1 MFVLLNVN
9 TNVHHYM
16 FSHVNVHVIIFLT
29 YVLFMLMLVLWNF
42 IYIICYLLT
51 CFVYWKSQ
59 EIVKRESSIRV
70 RLVVSFRV
78 LVRINLCSCLCFL
91 HPCLDVSYL
100 FLFRQTY
107 NY

>member
-29 YVLFMLMLVLWNF
+29 YVLIMLMFVLWSF

-51 CFVYWKSQ
+51 CFIYWKSQ
-59 EIVKRESSIRV
+59 KIAKRESPKQVII
-70 RLVVSFRV
+70 VVSNRI
-78 LVRINLCSCLCFL
+78 LVRIS
-91 HPCLDVSYL
+91 
-100 FLFRQTY
+100 
-107 NY
+107 